1 MFICIYFNQGQDNVR
16 VMYNISSS
24 ASASYSQL
32 QQAIQLVQFTEEQC
46 GNTSKRNY
54 ELSTDQAYIRLQNC
68 LAGLEPVPTALTSTT
83 ATEIITTTTSAVS
96 STETTVTTA
105 IPTTITTQKTRR
117 TRRASKTTT
126 AIPYST
132 SSASGSKNG
141 FSSELQKLLH
151 SLTH

>member
-1 MFICIYFNQGQDNVR
+1 
-16 VMYNISSS
+16 MYNISSS

-96 STETTVTTA
+96 STETTVTNA

-117 TRRASKTTT
+117 RASKSTT

>member
-1 MFICIYFNQGQDNVR
+1 MYLNQAQDNVR

-24 ASASYSQL
+24 ASDTYSHL
-32 QQAIQLVQFTEEQC
+32 QQAIQLVLFTEEQC

-54 ELSTDQAYIRLQNC
+54 ELATDQAYIRLQNC
-68 LAGLEPVPTALTSTT
+68 LAGLEPVPTALTTTT
-83 ATEIITTTTSAVS
+83 ATEIITTTTPS
-96 STETTVTTA
+96 ETTVTTA
-105 IPTTITTQKTRR
+105 TPTTITTQKTRR
-117 TRRASKTTT
+117 TLWPRKSTT

-132 SSASGSKNG
+132 SSAPASKNN